1 MNFVVGKIVFG
12 HFVHM
17 VELMRNF
24 VVVPLETQNVVDNY
38 KNS

>member
-17 VELMRNF
+17 VEWMRKF
-24 VVVPLETQNVVDNY
+24 VVGSLATKNVADNY